1 MPGAKPAIVF
11 SSRKAIVLSTNVRKN
26 NSVEFV
32 PGYNVVNMKKL
43 SPTAAAEVQQ
53 ERPFFY
59 LLTAVLL
66 GLYVLSVLGSEMW
79 RQPGRLALFS
89 VLMLI
94 HLAAHWSVFVIQ
106 YPPSWYWPYLV
117 LQGIL
122 VFPIIYLGGNLGVL
136 FGLYMALIGES
147 VGLLRKNTLHIA
159 IFIAYYILLSL
170 ASYRLMIGGNFLAWG
185 LYVLPMALFVSI
197 YVWLYSR
204 QAEARERAQ
213 KLAGELEVANR
224 QLSEYAAR
232 VEDLS
237 IAAERQRMA
246 RELHDTLSQGLAGLI
261 LQLEAADA
269 HLAHDRS
276 GRAREIVQE
285 AMGRAR
291 ATLADARQVI
301 GNLREHPGVSQLG
314 AAIYREVERF
324 TQATGIPCE
333 AELQL
338 DSQIPDSFCEPTLRI
353 IAEALTNIA
362 RHARASRAGARLTT
376 NEKEFIAEVWDDGVG
391 FDPSTVEVGHYGL
404 LGMRERARLAGGK
417 LEIVSE
423 AGKGTRLILRFP
435 FKEGWD
441 FPDV

>member
-1 MPGAKPAIVF
+1 
-11 SSRKAIVLSTNVRKN
+11 
-26 NSVEFV
+26 
-32 PGYNVVNMKKL
+32 MKKL

-66 GLYVLSVLGSEMW
+66 GLYILSILGSEMW

-106 YPPSWYWPYLV
+106 YPPSWYRPYLV

-237 IAAERQRMA
+237 IAAERQR
-246 RELHDTLSQGLAGLI
+246 
-261 LQLEAADA
+261 
-269 HLAHDRS
+269 DRKS
-276 GRAREIVQE
+276 V
-285 AMGRAR
+285 
-291 ATLADARQVI
+291 V
-301 GNLREHPGVSQLG
+301 
-314 AAIYREVERF
+314 
-324 TQATGIPCE
+324 
-333 AELQL
+333 
-338 DSQIPDSFCEPTLRI
+338 
-353 IAEALTNIA
+353 
-362 RHARASRAGARLTT
+362 
-376 NEKEFIAEVWDDGVG
+376 
-391 FDPSTVEVGHYGL
+391 
-404 LGMRERARLAGGK
+404 
-417 LEIVSE
+417 
-423 AGKGTRLILRFP
+423 
-435 FKEGWD
+435 
-441 FPDV
+441 